1 MLSLQNCE
9 LSTLVGKCGVE
20 GRTKKTKKLTTFSLS
35 KYSSSSSSFPVARLM
50 AARRSSKAVLKPMQ
64 GVDHVSLER
73 HGHIQCHIF
82 PYDKIVSVNWRLKCH
97 TKCGEGKNSRLKASS
112 IIVCLTG
119 DPVIPMSFWVMVS
132 VLSIIIILCPLIL
145 LLFCYKDKMKLL
157 SGRSKSS
164 MNLSLLPVRLLSH
177 TCRRWHKNVNFHKY
191 CHFFSCIFFSTYI
204 LLFHFSVN
212 LRSCV
217 QNLKRT
223 RIQQVRWNFC

>member
-1 MLSLQNCE
+1 MTVERERILFSSLSICLSGVIFAE
-9 LSTLVGKCGVE
+9 LRVEHVGRKMWSRRE
-20 GRTKKTKKLTTFSLS
+20 NLKKRTTFSLS

-73 HGHIQCHIF
+73 HGHIQCHFF

-97 TKCGEGKNSRLKASS
+97 TKCGEGKSSRLKASS

-157 SGRSKSS
+157 SGRSKFS
-164 MNLSLLPVRLLSH
+164 MNLSLLPVRLL
-177 TCRRWHKNVNFHKY
+177 
-191 CHFFSCIFFSTYI
+191 
-204 LLFHFSVN
+204 
-212 LRSCV
+212 
-217 QNLKRT
+217 
-223 RIQQVRWNFC
+223 